1 MLTKLIGQTLD
12 GKYYLDKLLGQG
24 GMGAVFLATHL
35 GTKRPVALKVIA
47 PQFTSNEEVGER
59 FRREA
64 EAAGRLRHPNVVNV
78 TDFGVTVSGKDQF
91 AYLVME
97 YLDGRSLGD
106 TLKEQ
111 GQLPLNFVVDIVEQ
125 ICLAIGNAH
134 KLGIIHR
141 DLKPD
146 NIWLQ
151 PDGRG
156 SYIVKVLDFGLA
168 KLRDASGNDDEDHL
182 SQIGG
187 TGLPTQVVINS
198 PQTIRAGH
206 TTQAQLAGDEEA
218 ATQIQLV
225 ATEPEA
231 ATMIQ
236 PSTTEIEAATQIL
249 PLKAREIEAA
259 TMIQPAVNAPE
270 IEAATMIQMPASAQE
285 EKTHIF
291 DIADEAATQIQ
302 PANSSYRN
310 EAATQIQPAPA
321 NPPDE
326 GATLIQPLEGAT
338 QIQLASVTHANDDAD
353 ATRIQPAPAVTGSN
367 SVSQQKSAAGISLQ
381 RNSQTAAVRS
391 SGGLTSGFDSASTV
405 ELTRFGSIL
414 GTPLYMS
421 PEQCRGEALDARSD
435 IYSLGIIVYQMLA
448 GQLPF
453 TGSMMELIAKHSD
466 EPPPQLKEK
475 RPDIPKALT
484 SLVMSTLAKN
494 PEARPPTAETFAA
507 ALRAT
512 AEDEGEILKQ
522 AKALYYASQKS
533 FFVLSMSVYGPMAA
547 LSIGASMLFN
557 SRLSQSLA
565 LSGVYYLAL
574 LLLMFLG
581 TRVIISLFTFLVDEL
596 RLMPTAKIETKEV
609 WKKIVKRL
617 PVLLRTSLLN
627 LLSVILN
634 GVKLLVPGAN
644 KYIAH
649 ALTPSIV
656 AMEEQPTVA
665 QALKRSALLVQQ
677 LRPLARSLAA
687 RDFGIMLTAI
697 LAFPFIM
704 SVMAMIFDGTRL
716 YTLSLLKVTMIRNFV
731 GGYSWFILLVMHT
744 IYAAV
749 PLALLYFKARQA
761 NGEEIDKLASRDW
774 QGETQKRMDKMG
786 RATLVWF
793 IVPLLMLGFMSVSS
807 ILSLRQGSGDS
818 IMQPVRE
825 GRTITVK
832 RLLDKGADINEV
844 RFGNTSALMYAAQDG
859 HTEVVKLL
867 IKEGAKVDARDNDG
881 DDALMYAAFRG
892 RTEIAK
898 ILLANGANINIE
910 NKEKITPLIG
920 AALKGQT
927 ETVKALLA
935 ANPDVTVRDSSGKTA
950 LMYAETEG
958 YTEIIEMLKAAGAN
972 Q

>member
-78 TDFGVTVSGKDQF
+78 TDFGVTLSGEDQL

-156 SYIVKVLDFGLA
+156 NYIVKVLDFGLA
-168 KLRDASGNDDEDHL
+168 KLRDASATEDEDNL
-182 SQIGG
+182 PQTDR
-187 TGLPTQVVINS
+187 TGLPTQVVANN

-218 ATQIQLV
+218 ATRIHLA

-231 ATMIQ
+231 ATQIQ
-236 PSTTEIEAATQIL
+236 PSATTEIEAATQIL
-249 PLKAREIEAA
+249 PLNTSEVEVA
-259 TMIQPAVNAPE
+259 TMIQPAANVPE
-270 IEAATMIQMPASAQE
+270 IEAATMIQVPVVVEEAQ
-285 EKTHIF
+285 TRIL
-291 DIADEAATQIQ
+291 DIADETATQIQ
-302 PANSSYRN
+302 PVNSN
-310 EAATQIQPAPA
+310 AIDEAATLIQHPEAEIRIQQVPVSQPFDDDAEATCIQPAP
-321 NPPDE
+321 
-326 GATLIQPLEGAT
+326 
-338 QIQLASVTHANDDAD
+338 SVTNS
-353 ATRIQPAPAVTGSN
+353 SN
-367 SVSQQKSAAGISLQ
+367 SSSQKSASGASLQ
-381 RNSQTAAVRS
+381 RNLQTAAMRS
-391 SGGLTSGFDSASTV
+391 SGGLTSGFDNAATV

-421 PEQCRGEALDARSD
+421 PEQCRGDVLDARSD

-448 GQLPF
+448 GELPF
-453 TGSMMELIAKHSD
+453 TGSLVELIANHSD
-466 EPPPQLKEK
+466 TPPPQLKEK
-475 RPDIPKALT
+475 RPDIPNSLA
-484 SLVMSTLAKN
+484 SLVMSTLEKK
-494 PEARPPTAETFAA
+494 PEARPPAAETFAA

-512 AEDEGEILKQ
+512 AEDEAEILKQ

-533 FFVLSMSVYGPMAA
+533 FFVLAVLIYGPLAA

-557 SRLSQSLA
+557 SALSQSLL
-565 LSGVYYLAL
+565 LSGVYYLSL
-574 LLLMFLG
+574 FILILLG
-581 TRVIISLFTFLVDEL
+581 TRVITNLFTFLVDEL
-596 RLMPTAKIETKEV
+596 RLMPTAKIETKDV
-609 WKKIVKRL
+609 LKKFGKRF
-617 PVLLRTSLLN
+617 PALLSASLLS
-627 LLSVILN
+627 LLSVSLN
-634 GVKLLVPGAN
+634 SLKLLIPGVHR
-644 KYIAH
+644 YIDY
-649 ALTPSIV
+649 ALVPSIV
-656 AMEEQPTVA
+656 AMEEQTTAA
-665 QALKRSALLVQQ
+665 QALKRSSLLVQA

-687 RDFGIMLTAI
+687 RDFGIMFTSI

-704 SVMAMIFDGTRL
+704 SIMAMIFDGTRL
-716 YTLSLLKVTMIRNFV
+716 YTLALLKVTMIRNFV
-731 GGYSWFILLVMHT
+731 GGYSWFILTVMHT

-749 PLALLYFKARQA
+749 PQALLYFKAKQA
-761 NGEEIDKLASRDW
+761 NGEETDRLASRDW
-774 QGETQKRMDKMG
+774 QGETQKRSDKMG
-786 RATLVWF
+786 KATLVWF
-793 IVPLLMLGFMSVSS
+793 IVPLVMLGFMVVSS
-807 ILSLRQGSGDS
+807 LLSLRQGGDYS

-825 GRTITVK
+825 GRTIAVR

-844 RFGNTSALMYAAQDG
+844 RFGNTSALMFAVQDG
-859 HTEVVKLL
+859 HIDVVKLL
-867 IKEGAKVDARDNDG
+867 IEKGVRVDAIDNDG
-881 DDALMYAAFRG
+881 DDALMYAALRG
-892 RTEIAK
+892 RAEIAK
-898 ILLANGANINIE
+898 TLLANGANINIK

-920 AALKGQT
+920 AALKGHT

-950 LMYAETEG
+950 LMHAEAEG
-958 YTEIIEMLKAAGAN
+958 YTEIIDLLRAAGAN